1 MSLSRQLILIL
12 AAGFLIITGVRMGER
27 GGVIVRRELREV
39 GGGEQTTDS
48 EPDFAQGS
56 EWWKNKTW
64 SADWCICSFS
74 YSTEGLPEGLR
85 FPDKLRIRC
94 TVTLLL

>member
-56 EWWKNKTW
+56 EW
-64 SADWCICSFS
+64 
-74 YSTEGLPEGLR
+74 
-85 FPDKLRIRC
+85 
-94 TVTLLL
+94 